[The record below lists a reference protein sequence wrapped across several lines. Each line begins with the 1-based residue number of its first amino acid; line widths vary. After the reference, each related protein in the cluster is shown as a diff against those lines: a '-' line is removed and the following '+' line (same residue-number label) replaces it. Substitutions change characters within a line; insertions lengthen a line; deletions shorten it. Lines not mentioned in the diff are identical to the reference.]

1 MKRFHEFLKENK
13 LDKINTKELTYQEF
27 LQSVTD
33 SCINDFNM
41 TEEQS
46 LELTILY
53 RDMFKNAYEKGL
65 TTREAIASTKRPGV
79 VVGDDT
85 IEESYIFNIDTIYE
99 SYLDKIE
106 SETKPENIEAYVADY
121 FHRFN
126 ETYSDKRIFERVKN
140 NYKRLIQLADKKI
153 FEMDYTTKDGA
164 SIDVDVIERDDKL
177 IDDVIDAFSFVYK
190 KKKDRYLRPIKITGK
205 TTNKDIELE
214 IVLSNKDIVKIT
226 HDDTEDMDDLKISI
240 NGKVIYHM
248 DGIDIKDMV
257 DKVSILYDLHL
268 KDQNFKINKKVNP
281 FA

>member
-27 LQSVTD
+27 LKSVVD
-33 SCINDFNM
+33 SCKKDFDM

-65 TTREAIASTKRPGV
+65 TTREAIASTKRPGF
-79 VVGDDT
+79 VVGEDT
-85 IEESYIFNIDTIYE
+85 IKESHIFDIDTIYE

-106 SETKPENIEAYVADY
+106 NETKPENIKAYISDY

-140 NYKRLIQLADKKI
+140 NYKRLLNLADKRI
-153 FEMDYTTKDGA
+153 FEMEYTKDDMT
-164 SIDVDVIERDDKL
+164 IDIDVIERNDDF
-177 IDDVIDAFSFVYK
+177 IDNIIDAFSFVYK

-205 TTNKDIELE
+205 TPDKDIELN
-214 IVLSNKDIVKIT
+214 IVLSNKDVIEII
-226 HDDTEDMDDLKISI
+226 HDDTNDMDDLKISI

-248 DGIDIKDMV
+248 DEIDIKDTV
-257 DKVSILYDLHL
+257 DKASVLYDLHL
-268 KDQNFKINKKVNP
+268 KNQNFKINKKVNP
-281 FA
+281 FV

>member
-106 SETKPENIEAYVADY
+106 SETKSVNIEAYVADY

-140 NYKRLIQLADKKI
+140 NYKRLITLADKKI
-153 FEMDYTTKDGA
+153 FEMDYTTKDGS
-164 SIDVDVIERDDKL
+164 SIDVDVVERNDELVDDLIEK
-177 IDDVIDAFSFVYK
+177 FSFVYK
-190 KKKDRYLRPIKITGK
+190 KKKDRYLRPVKITGK
-205 TTNKDIELE
+205 TMYKDIVLE
-214 IVLSNKDIVKIT
+214 TTLSNKDVVKVT
-226 HDDTEDMDDLKISI
+226 YDDKDDTQELKVHI
-240 NGKVIYHM
+240 NDKLIYHM
-248 DGIDIKDMV
+248 DYYDIKD
-257 DKVSILYDLHL
+257 ILEKALQLYETFLQR
-268 KDQNFKINKKVNP
+268 QNYKLTKKSNP
-281 FA
+281 FE